1 MVAVRPTGNGRVAQP
16 SVRRTRLL
24 RSHRRAYQPDKPA
37 VLTGP
42 LVPLDLRICWFLAVD
57 EQQRAIAARADPDF
71 PPVEQRLCRRE
82 VLAPVGPDEP
92 GQLVTILTT

>member
-1 MVAVRPTGNGRVAQP
+1 
-16 SVRRTRLL
+16 
-24 RSHRRAYQPDKPA
+24 
-37 VLTGP
+37 
-42 LVPLDLRICWFLAVD
+42 LDLRICWFLAVD